1 MFNEESGEENK
12 SSRIKS
18 FIGGMAKRKGK
29 KVLKALFIKFM
40 IPWGFLICFAF
51 FIIIFC
57 IGAAK
62 VGSTGEHTFSDTMNK
77 YDNKALADYLKTK
90 VKNANG
96 PMDDYYGMAK
106 RVSLTEGNVEG
117 FISLAE
123 LETAKDINKMMAQK
137 GLTDVNASELVIS
150 KYADLL
156 KPDFTYKD
164 DYIVTTTT
172 TNVKDSEGKNTTTTS
187 TSKKKIKLLTMADT
201 IKGKVD
207 ITYKTDSTT
216 STATSTRTYEVPV
229 TPANPPASGSMA
241 SQQTATSQA
250 NAQPTNAANTTSQQA
265 QVTQS
270 TSTQQTKKVT
280 ETTTVTTKVDTPTM
294 KDINESKKHFERLK
308 GIIKSEFPNEKS
320 DDDLNMGV
328 HYVIKGTGSDYD
340 NSKQDGDWMNSNVD
354 DNIIDDI
361 LGADAGGFS
370 GMIPLFRQTD
380 PRWCNIPFGDK
391 NIYSSGCGPTSFAMV
406 VSGLDGNL
414 GSWDL
419 NGDGILDPG
428 EAAKYAQ
435 KSGYDTKPC
444 AWALFDQES
453 AGRFGLKSSGQLD
466 PLAEKDYVYEQL
478 KEGYPVVASMH
489 AGHFTG
495 GGHFIVL
502 TGVDSDGQVLIN
514 DPNPATGINK
524 FPMGDIA
531 KEANVFWIF
540 SNPNMK
546 FVPFRMT
553 VYGGHMDGVQGYGQT
568 ADLTDISHYV
578 DFSPRII
585 AVDPSIIPIGSKVY
599 IKFPEEIRHQ
609 KTADGK
615 DFDMNGVYTARDTG
629 GDFHRH
635 ENHIDLFI
643 GWGSYAESLIL
654 KFENSSTSTVWIMR
668 R

>member
-1 MFNEESGEENK
+1 MFNEESGEDNRNSK
-12 SSRIKS
+12 VKS
-18 FIGGMAKRKGK
+18 FIGGLAKKKGK
-29 KVLKALFIKFM
+29 KALKALFIKFM
-40 IPWGFLICFAF
+40 IPWGLLICFAS
-51 FIIIFC
+51 FIIVFC

-62 VGSTGEHTFSDTMNK
+62 VGFTGEHTFSDTMNK
-77 YDNKALADYLKTK
+77 YDNKVIADYLKTK

-96 PMDDYYGMAK
+96 SMDDYYGMAK

-123 LETAKDINKMMAQK
+123 LETGKDINKMIEDK
-137 GLTDVNASELVIS
+137 SLTEVEKSENIIS

-164 DYIVTTTT
+164 DYIVTTIT

-187 TSKKKIKLLTMADT
+187 ISKKKIKLLTMADT
-201 IKGKVD
+201 IRGKVD

-216 STATSTRTYEVPV
+216 SSTTSTRTYEVQVAP
-229 TPANPPASGSMA
+229 TNPPASGS
-241 SQQTATSQA
+241 ATSQA
-250 NAQPTNAANTTSQQA
+250 ITATMHANTQSINATNTTSQQ
-265 QVTQS
+265 TQTIKS
-270 TSTQQTKKVT
+270 TSVQQTKSIT
-280 ETTTVTTKVDTPTM
+280 ETTTVTTKVDTPIM

-308 GIIKSEFPNEKS
+308 GIIKSEFPNEKT

-340 NSKQDGDWMNSNVD
+340 NSNQDGDWMNSDVNDDIVD
-354 DNIIDDI
+354 DIM
-361 LGADAGGFS
+361 GADDGGFS

-391 NIYSSGCGPTSFAMV
+391 NIYTSGCGPTSFAMV

-453 AGRFGLKSSGQLD
+453 AGRFGLKSSGELD
-466 PLAEKDYVYEQL
+466 PLGEKDYVYEQL
-478 KEGYPVVASMH
+478 KNGYPVVASMH

-502 TGVDSDGQVLIN
+502 TGVDTDGQVLIN
-514 DPNPATGINK
+514 DPNPVTGINK
-524 FPMGDIA
+524 FPMEDIA
-531 KEANVFWIF
+531 KEANKFWVF

-546 FVPFRMT
+546 FEQFRMT
-553 VYGGHMDGVQGYGQT
+553 VYGGHKDAMEGLSGITSDGTNVNGYR
-568 ADLTDISHYV
+568 
-578 DFSPRII
+578 DFSGRII
-585 AVDPSIIPIGSKVY
+585 ATDPSVIPTESKIY

-615 DFDMNGVYTARDTG
+615 DFDMNGIYTARDTG
-629 GDFHRH
+629 GAFHTH
-635 ENHIDLFI
+635 EKHIDLFM
-643 GWGSYAESLIL
+643 GYGSYAEEMIKKIGTRQVYVL
-654 KFENSSTSTVWIMR
+654 R